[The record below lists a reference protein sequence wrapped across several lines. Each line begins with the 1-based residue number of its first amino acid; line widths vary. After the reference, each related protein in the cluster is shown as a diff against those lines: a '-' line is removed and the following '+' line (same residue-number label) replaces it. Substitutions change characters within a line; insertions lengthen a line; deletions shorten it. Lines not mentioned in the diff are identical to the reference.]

1 MKSTAL
7 EHARQTLQ
15 IEAQAILDLIPGLN
29 HQFDLAVTAILN
41 SKGKLIVTGMGK
53 SGIIGKKMAATLS
66 STGTPSFFM
75 HPGEAF
81 HGDLGMIEPSDIVLA
96 ISYSGETDEVLRL
109 IPFFR
114 KQGNVLIALSKSPES
129 TLGKH
134 AHYHISIAVAKE
146 ACPHDLAPTSS
157 TTATLAIGDALAVAL
172 MHMRGFQPE
181 NFAVFHPGGSLGKRL
196 LLRVSDV
203 MISENL
209 PVSKAD
215 DTLQE
220 LFFSI
225 SNSRLGLAVV
235 CDDHRNILG
244 LVTDGELRRT
254 MQKVGAD
261 IFNYSAKQLMNPSPT
276 CISADSM
283 LNDAEEI
290 MSRTRFRTL
299 LVTDKEKH
307 LAGVLDISSIQ
318 SLR

>member
-15 IEAQAILDLIPGLN
+15 IEAQAILDLIPRLD
-29 HQFDLAVTAILN
+29 HQFELAVTAILN

-96 ISYSGETDEVLRL
+96 VSYSGETDEVLRL

-114 KQGNVLIALSKSPES
+114 KQGNVLIALSKSPAS
-129 TLGKH
+129 TLAKH

-172 MHMRGFQPE
+172 MHLRGFQPE

-203 MISENL
+203 MISDNL

-215 DTLQE
+215 DSLQE

-225 SNSRLGLAVV
+225 SNSRLGLTVV
-235 CDDHRNILG
+235 CDEQGNILG

-254 MQKVGAD
+254 MQRVGAE

-276 CISADSM
+276 CISADAM

-290 MSRTRFRTL
+290 MTRTRFRTL
-299 LVTDKEKH
+299 LVTDRDKH